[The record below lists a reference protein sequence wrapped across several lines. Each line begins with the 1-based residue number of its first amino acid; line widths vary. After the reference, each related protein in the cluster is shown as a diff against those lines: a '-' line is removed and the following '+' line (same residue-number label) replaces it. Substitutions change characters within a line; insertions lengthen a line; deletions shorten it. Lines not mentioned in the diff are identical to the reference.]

1 MYSSQVLMAT
11 ERQVVFHKQ
20 VEAGKVY
27 IIDFDRSKRFER
39 GPGHQHAI
47 DMPECAYKPPLGMT
61 RFDPYSWD
69 VYCTGLLFKFLTE
82 VSPPWHRGEEG

>member
-1 MYSSQVLMAT
+1 MAT

-69 VYCTGLLFKFLTE
+69 VYCTGLLFKIICE
-82 VSPPWHRGEEG
+82 VSPPWHRGEER

>member
-11 ERQVVFHKQ
+11 ERQVVLHKQ

-27 IIDFDRSKRFER
+27 IIDFDTSKRLER
-39 GPGHQHAI
+39 GPGQQHAV